1 METARHVRATQLDVE
16 PRVGLCRV
24 RRHGAAAVQSNGR
37 HSADGRR
44 HRHERQLLRAAAALQ
59 INGKNDLH
67 SGGLL
72 LLFRLQW
79 RSARS
84 HCYCSV
90 YIGGLCAHCAVVPFI
105 VEVYTLILLLFR
117 LHWRSTRS
125 LCCSSVY
132 SGGLHAHT
140 TVVPFTV
147 EVYALTLLLFRLQWR
162 TPWRYFLDHAFGRAI
177 VESLVVT
184 AWRGIWNFYSDVI
197 FPRDPLVSSVV
208 NLLGAIALV
217 VALLLAERPAGRL
230 ARHLAINGQRVVRLT
245 FESAYILLALAAVVG
260 YWRGWWLLLE
270 ENILP
275 QAVLGPWLCHAIGY
289 VALALT
295 IASDSL
301 TQRSVILNGE
311 TNSEVHWE
319 IEYMSVLL
327 GRKHAMHQQVET

>member
-1 METARHVRATQLDVE
+1 MRSCSVY
-16 PRVGLCRV
+16 
-24 RRHGAAAVQSNGR
+24 
-37 HSADGRR
+37 
-44 HRHERQLLRAAAALQ
+44 
-59 INGKNDLH
+59 
-67 SGGLL
+67 SGGLRVHTAVVPFTVEVYALTL

-79 RSARS
+79 RSTRS
-84 HCYCSV
+84 YCCCSV
-90 YIGGLCAHCAVVPFI
+90 YRVGLRTHTALVPFT
-105 VEVYTLILLLFR
+105 VEVYALILLLFR
-117 LHWRSTRS
+117 LPWRSTHS
-125 LCCSSVY
+125 HCSCSVY
-132 SGGLHAHT
+132 SGGLRAHCA
-140 TVVPFTV
+140 VFPFTV

-162 TPWRYFLDHAFGRAI
+162 TPWRYFLDHVFSRAVI
-177 VESLVVT
+177 DSLVVT

-217 VALLLAERPAGRL
+217 VGLLLAERPAGRL

-270 ENILP
+270 KNILP

-301 TQRSVILNGE
+301 TPRSVILNGE
-311 TNSEVHWE
+311 TNSEVHWP
-319 IEYMSVLL
+319 IAYMSILL
-327 GRKHAMHQQVET
+327 KRKTTVHPQDKVSVISCAHSTLTV